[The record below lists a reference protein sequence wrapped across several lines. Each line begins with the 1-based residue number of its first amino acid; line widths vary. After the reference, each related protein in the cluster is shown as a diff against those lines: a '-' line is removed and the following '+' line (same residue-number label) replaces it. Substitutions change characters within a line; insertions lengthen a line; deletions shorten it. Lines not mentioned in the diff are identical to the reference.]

1 MRKECQ
7 YTRPGTGLPSAC
19 RVTDEAPGKASQCS
33 SVAPSCHC
41 RLFTAKGSTP
51 GGGGWGVGGG
61 KRPGWGRLGGEVAVL
76 PASLFPPDGCNRAL
90 GVVGEVDLAALVF
103 AEATMRTD
111 GRAISGISFV

>member
-51 GGGGWGVGGG
+51 AAGVCDWTDANS
-61 KRPGWGRLGGEVAVL
+61 PVWD
-76 PASLFPPDGCNRAL
+76 S
-90 GVVGEVDLAALVF
+90 VVGKSAFLPPP
-103 AEATMRTD
+103 
-111 GRAISGISFV
+111 SFRSIVWTVPSS